1 MSGGAGR
8 DGIARLWRQLPWF
21 VWLVAVWMLLWG
33 QFTVLA
39 AVTGILVAVA
49 VTRVFRLPAVEILG
63 RLSVGHAIVFVAAFL
78 AALVRGSLLVA
89 WQVLDPRRAPGA
101 AVIAVPLL
109 VDDDLIMIHT
119 AVTSSL
125 IPGSLVLDVDRA
137 ARVLYLH
144 VIGVRTAADV
154 ERQRAGVQ
162 RWERR
167 IVNAFGTRAQRQQV
181 RSADGARQSRAA
193 VR

>member
-63 RLSVGHAIVFVAAFL
+63 RLSVGHAIVFVVAFL

-109 VDDDLIMIHT
+109 VDDDLIMVHT